1 MAFDRRRA
9 GELSLDQVDGFLA
22 AIAVGPELIMP
33 SEWLPVIWGDGEP
46 EYEGLEETQQI
57 LYAIMARYNQIL
69 DMTRRD
75 PEAYQ
80 PILATMGDGGIAASQ
95 WAAGFMSGVA
105 LRRSAWEPLI
115 ESEEDQGLVAPIVAL
130 LRDEHGRPMIESE
143 GEELA
148 AVRRSPR
155 SCSGLRSSPSTASG
169 RLAGGCPR
177 RRPRSVAT
185 IPVRADRAA
194 STSAAAAQAS
204 ATSPTFLI
212 EPGPVKF
219 SPPHDRL
226 QLHVPG
232 EAQQP
237 TSLSSR

>member
-22 AIAVGPELIMP
+22 SERTPADCMQRSELDGFLAAIAVGPELVMP

-46 EYEGLEETQQI
+46 EYEGIEEAQQI

-148 AVRRSPR
+148 AVQEVATELLGPSVVAIDRFWKARRWVPQKVPKIGR
-155 SCSGLRSSPSTASG
+155 NDPCPCGSG
-169 RLAGGCPR
+169 RKYKRCCG
-177 RRPRSVAT
+177 
-185 IPVRADRAA
+185 A
-194 STSAAAAQAS
+194 S
-204 ATSPTFLI
+204 
-212 EPGPVKF
+212 
-219 SPPHDRL
+219 
-226 QLHVPG
+226 
-232 EAQQP
+232 
-237 TSLSSR
+237 